1 MKIRYFLASMII
13 TIVVTTGFVLMS
25 FAEYNTARYM
35 VDDVNKMT
43 EFLFDE
49 ETVSV
54 GVFGERMSVQ
64 TKDVSAAIQQIEPF
78 LPSEIKLGAELF
90 RILAEYMGEAW

>member
-43 EFLFDE
+43 EVLFDE

-54 GVFGERMSVQ
+54 GIFGERLSVQ
-64 TKDVSAAIQQIEPF
+64 TKDVSTAIQQIEPF

-90 RILAEYMGEAW
+90 RKLAEYMGEAW